1 MDWNYPAVGDFLTFD
16 HTLGDD
22 TLTES
27 PPYSVPLI
35 EEARGDLT
43 ALTVSILKESI
54 TNPRRTVLSASG
66 GFDSRL
72 LLAAL
77 LHLGIRPRLMVCGP
91 RGNFDRDVVEQMG
104 KKLSLEVTAVELCAQ
119 DYVDH
124 AERIVQVTGGTKA
137 ARHWHTFLYPLKA
150 GLDTDCNIVVG
161 ANGESMRSYYFDRG
175 LISNATMVLPS
186 KPLLRKFW
194 SMKAKN
200 PFRPDQL
207 QGLSGPVHEDLCGQG
222 LRRRIDRL
230 VAASRG
236 SDFLSGLDHF
246 YYHQRVKNFIGN
258 GLKLYRQFGEVV
270 APMTDR
276 RWVAVAKSMPRRQK
290 LGSRWHRHAI
300 EKLCPELLSF
310 PEQGTGRPMAVT
322 PDPLYWRKKR
332 GGGLPYA
339 DYANWFRSPAFTDMV
354 MDRRDSMREL
364 MRPDLL
370 ESVLKSGSV
379 RQIAPIAS
387 LAVFASLGSS

>member
-1 MDWNYPAVGDFLTFD
+1 MNWNYTAVGDLLAFD

-27 PPYSVPLI
+27 RPYSVPLI
-35 EEARGDLT
+35 EEVRGDLT
-43 ALTVSILKESI
+43 ALTVSILQESI
-54 TNPRRTVLSASG
+54 TNPRSIVLSASG

-104 KKLSLEVTAVELCAQ
+104 RKLSLEVTAVELCAQ

-124 AERIVQVTGGTKA
+124 AERIVEVTGGTKA

-175 LISNATMVLPS
+175 LISNATRVLPS
-186 KPLLRKFW
+186 EPLLRRFW
-194 SMKAKN
+194 RKRAKN
-200 PFRPDQL
+200 PFRTEQL
-207 QGLSGPVHEDLCGQG
+207 QGLSAPLREELCGQG

-236 SDFLSGLDHF
+236 GDFLSSLDHF

-258 GLKLYRQFGEVV
+258 GLKLYRQFGEVI

-290 LGSRWHRHAI
+290 LGSRWHRQAI

-322 PDPLYWRKKR
+322 PDPLYWKKKR
-332 GGGLPYA
+332 GVGPPYA
-339 DYANWFRSPAFTDMV
+339 DYANWLRSPAFSDMV
-354 MDRRDSMREL
+354 TNRRDSIREL
-364 MRPDLL
+364 MSPDLV
-370 ESVLKSGSV
+370 ESVMKSGSV
-379 RQIAPIAS
+379 RQIGRVAS

>member
-1 MDWNYPAVGDFLTFD
+1 MDWNYTAVGDLLTFD
-16 HTLGDD
+16 HTLDDD

-27 PPYSVPLI
+27 RPYSAPII
-35 EEARGDLT
+35 EETHGDLA
-43 ALTVSILKESI
+43 ALTVSILKENI
-54 TNPRRTVLSASG
+54 TNPGGTVLSASG

-77 LHLGIRPRLMVCGP
+77 LHLGIRPRLLVCGP
-91 RGNFDRDVVEQMG
+91 RGNFDRDVVEEMG
-104 KKLSLEVTAVELCAQ
+104 KRLSLEVIAVELNAQ

-124 AERIVQVTGGTKA
+124 AERIVEVTGGTKA
-137 ARHWHTFLYPLKA
+137 ARHWHTYLYPLKA
-150 GLDTDCNIVVG
+150 GLDTNSNIVVG

-175 LISNATMVLPS
+175 LLAHATTALPS

-194 SMKAKN
+194 SVKAKN
-200 PFRPDQL
+200 PFRADQR
-207 QGLSGPVHEDLCGQG
+207 QGLSEPVRENLYGQG
-222 LRRRIDRL
+222 SRRRIDRL

-236 SDFLSGLDHF
+236 RDFLSSLDHF
-246 YYHQRVKNFIGN
+246 YYHQRVRNFIGN

-276 RWVAVAKSMPRRQK
+276 RWVAVAKSMPRTQK

-300 EKLCPELLSF
+300 KSLYPELLSF
-310 PEQGTGRPMAVT
+310 PEQGTGRPMAV
-322 PDPLYWRKKR
+322 DPGRLYWMKKS

-339 DYANWFRSPAFTDMV
+339 DYANWLRSPAFTDMV
-354 MDRRDSMREL
+354 MDRRDSIREL
-364 MRPDLL
+364 MSPDLV
-370 ESVLKSGSV
+370 ESLMKSGSI

-387 LAVFASLGSS
+387 LAVFASLGGS